1 MVGGEDVAN
10 LITLG
15 RLVLFF
21 GTLGLIYTRQATA
34 IQVATVL
41 MIVVIVS
48 DALDGW
54 VARRRGSTSDFGSVV
69 DIAGD
74 RVVEQCAW
82 VVFAHLALIGIWIP
96 LLVITRGILVDTL
109 RALAFR
115 DGHTAFGPQT
125 MARSPLTAWLTASRT
140 MRALYGV
147 AKAAAFVFL
156 TGLVTTDTGAAAVGV
171 FTSGPLWWFGW
182 LCVYGSIVLMLVRGV
197 PVIIDAWGYVAGEQ
211 PVQTR

>member
-1 MVGGEDVAN
+1 MAN

-21 GTLGLIYTRQATA
+21 FTLGLIYTRQAGP

-74 RVVEQCAW
+74 RIVEQCAW
-82 VVFAHLALIGIWIP
+82 VVFAHLDLIGIWIP

-115 DGHTAFGPQT
+115 DGRTAFGPKT
-125 MARSPLTAWLTASRT
+125 MARSPITEWLTASRT
-140 MRALYGV
+140 MRGLYGV
-147 AKAAAFVFL
+147 AKASAFVFL
-156 TGLVTTDTGAAAVGV
+156 TGLVTTGPTAAGAPGEAAVGI
-171 FTSGPLWWFGW
+171 FASGPLWWFGW
-182 LCVYGSIVLMLVRGV
+182 LCVYGSIALTIVRGL
-197 PVIIDAWGYVAGEQ
+197 PVIIDAWDYVAG
-211 PVQTR
+211 QTAAKA

>member
-1 MVGGEDVAN
+1 MGEDMAN

-21 GTLGLIYTRQATA
+21 VTLGMIYSRQATL
-34 IQVATVL
+34 IQIATIL
-41 MIVVIVS
+41 MIIVIAS

-82 VVFAHLALIGIWIP
+82 VVFAQLGLIGIWLP

-109 RALAFR
+109 RSVAFR
-115 DGHTAFGPQT
+115 DGRTAFGPKT
-125 MARSPLTAWLTASRT
+125 MARSPLTEWLTASRT
-140 MRALYGV
+140 MRALYGI
-147 AKAAAFVFL
+147 AKASAFVFL
-156 TGLVTTDTGAAAVGV
+156 AGLVTDAVSGQPAV
-171 FTSGPLWWFGW
+171 PFFASGPLWYFGW
-182 LCVYGSIVLMLVRGV
+182 LCVYGSVVLAIVRGL
-197 PVIIDAWGYVAGEQ
+197 PVLLDSWDYMTGRARAG
-211 PVQTR
+211 V